1 MDSLN
6 IMSATN
12 DPRLDTAIEGA
23 KSVWLPILLE
33 SYRIPEVVGVETA
46 IVAILHDVE
55 AYLAPSEIGPDN
67 QPAAARQILAATLEL
82 LASHELDA
90 CFLPADLNGS
100 TEINPVARVVSQ
112 AGVTAKAE
120 ESKKAINDAA
130 ESIVARVLHQI
141 QDPRQEG

>member
-1 MDSLN
+1 MN
-6 IMSATN
+6 
-12 DPRLDTAIEGA
+12 
-23 KSVWLPILLE
+23 
-33 SYRIPEVVGVETA
+33 TA
-46 IVAILHDVE
+46 IVAILHDFE
-55 AYLAPSEIGPDN
+55 AYLAPSAIGPDN

-130 ESIVARVLHQI
+130 ESIVARLLHQI
-141 QDPRQEG
+141 HDPRQEG